1 MKKYFLT
8 ITLVLSNFI
17 FSQGYNAVVN
27 GLGFVTEFN
36 GYKFFTNY
44 YERDY
49 DTKEIVKENQINI
62 KIVASYYESVVD
74 VSQSVSNYGNGTL
87 RLFSGDNSPI
97 TYNFNY
103 IKKESDDSLT
113 FISFSQGIVATFYKS
128 NGFLVF
134 SIPNDYMR
142 RNKVY
147 YVKSSL

>member
-87 RLFSGDNSPI
+87 RLFSWDNSPI
-97 TYNFNY
+97 T
-103 IKKESDDSLT
+103 
-113 FISFSQGIVATFYKS
+113 
-128 NGFLVF
+128 
-134 SIPNDYMR
+134 
-142 RNKVY
+142 
-147 YVKSSL
+147 